1 MMKNLLFIILLAI
14 MAVSC
19 AGQQVCEESKKEPVK
34 KKTWSG
40 YVRTV

>member
-1 MMKNLLFIILLAI
+1 MKNLLFIILLAI
-14 MAVSC
+14 MAVGC
-19 AGQQVCEESKKEPVK
+19 AGQQACEEPKEEPTK